1 VDPDVRKLLIEKI
14 DSFEKLEVL
23 ALLCAERTLA
33 FTQRTASARL
43 RLSESLVQTALLDL
57 CAAGIL
63 DKQGEEYRYQPLTNG
78 LSKQV
83 EGLCTAYNEDRIAV
97 LNVLTKGALERIRGS
112 AANAFA
118 DAFRLR
124 GKKGDD

>member
-1 VDPDVRKLLIEKI
+1 VDPDVRRLLIEKI

-23 ALLCAERTLA
+23 ALLCAERTLV
-33 FTQRTASARL
+33 FTLRTAAARL
-43 RLSESLVQTALLDL
+43 RLAEPLVQTALLDL

-63 DKQGEEYRYQPLTNG
+63 DKQGEEYRYQPRSEALG
-78 LSKQV
+78 KQAD
-83 EGLCTAYNEDRIAV
+83 GLCAAYNDDRIAV
-97 LNVLTKGALERIRGS
+97 LNVLTQAALDRIRGS

-124 GKKGDD
+124 GKKEED

>member
-1 VDPDVRKLLIEKI
+1 VDPDVRTLLIEKI

-33 FTQRTASARL
+33 FTQRTAAARL
-43 RLSESLVQTALLDL
+43 RLTEPLVQTALLDL

-63 DKQGEEYRYQPLTNG
+63 DKQGDEYRYQPRSEG
-78 LSKQV
+78 VSRSA
-83 EGLCTAYNEDRIAV
+83 EGLCNAYNEDRVAV
-97 LNVLTKGALERIRGS
+97 LNVLTHAALDRIRGS

-124 GKKGDD
+124 GKKEED

>member
-1 VDPDVRKLLIEKI
+1 VDPDVRRLLIEKI

-23 ALLCAERTLA
+23 ALLCAERTLV
-33 FTQRTASARL
+33 FTARTTAARL
-43 RLSESLVQTALLDL
+43 RLSEPLVQTALLDL

-63 DKQGEEYRYQPLTNG
+63 DKKGEEYRYQPRTDAVG
-78 LSKQV
+78 KPA
-83 EGLCTAYNEDRIAV
+83 EDLCAAYNEDRIAV
-97 LNVLTKGALERIRGS
+97 LNVLTQAALDRIRGS

-124 GKKGDD
+124 GKKEGD